1 MDIVKAILVTLVAAS
16 VGMLP
21 VAGSMAYAT
30 VSGSSVLAMHSD
42 CCPEGEPCEKE
53 MPRECGGS
61 AGCLLKCFNFST
73 AVTALMTVMMM
84 GGASGKSLPVVE
96 SLEAQAEN
104 PPSPPPRV

>member
-1 MDIVKAILVTLVAAS
+1 MGIVKVILVTLVAAS
-16 VGMLP
+16 VGLLP
-21 VAGSMAYAT
+21 VAESMAYASA
-30 VSGSSVLAMHSD
+30 SGSPVLAVHSD

-61 AGCLLKCFNFST
+61 AGCLLKCFNFSA
-73 AVTALMTVMMM
+73 AVTALMTVKIMSS
-84 GGASGKSLPVVE
+84 ASGKSLPVVD